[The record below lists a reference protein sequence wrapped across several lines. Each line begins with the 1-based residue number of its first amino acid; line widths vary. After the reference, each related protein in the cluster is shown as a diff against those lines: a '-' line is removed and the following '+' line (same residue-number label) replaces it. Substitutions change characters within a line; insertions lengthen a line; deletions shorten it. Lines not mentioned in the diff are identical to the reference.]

1 MKRGALL
8 ADGSDFSTELR
19 GYKRS
24 EVDEA
29 LADLKSELIRVSRGR
44 ATALEELTQ
53 VKVQLEE
60 LTAEV
65 DPLGGGGYANLG
77 GRLEAVLR
85 IAEEQSTRVISQADI
100 DAELIIGSA
109 KDEAKATRQSA
120 QSEAERVLAEAQSS
134 ATALTETSAE
144 QAESMLAEA
153 KAEAERL
160 VNEAIDEAASIR
172 GAVST
177 ETAKMR
183 AGAKRESDAL
193 RAEVKRE
200 IAELKVVAD
209 RELTEARR
217 QAADLQRDIEVER
230 ATHEL
235 TLRKIQEEIALER
248 TEMERELKASHA
260 KIQHDNATQDER
272 LALEAS
278 RARADLDIEL
288 KARRAEAEKELLDAH
303 QKAVELNDR
312 YLAEAKTQLED
323 TKKRLKALREEHRKT
338 SEAIIELN
346 NSGKADAEAKAREI
360 VAEAEEKARTIV
372 AEATQQADESVAAAE
387 KRLIELR
394 AERDTIAE
402 YIQSLRSVV
411 GQLKI
416 EEKPSKPS
424 KAKS

>member
-1 MKRGALL
+1 
-8 ADGSDFSTELR
+8 
-19 GYKRS
+19 
-24 EVDEA
+24 
-29 LADLKSELIRVSRGR
+29 
-44 ATALEELTQ
+44 
-53 VKVQLEE
+53 
-60 LTAEV
+60 
-65 DPLGGGGYANLG
+65 
-77 GRLEAVLR
+77 
-85 IAEEQSTRVISQADI
+85 
-100 DAELIIGSA
+100 
-109 KDEAKATRQSA
+109 
-120 QSEAERVLAEAQSS
+120 
-134 ATALTETSAE
+134 
-144 QAESMLAEA
+144 
-153 KAEAERL
+153 
-160 VNEAIDEAASIR
+160 
-172 GAVST
+172 
-177 ETAKMR
+177 
-183 AGAKRESDAL
+183 
-193 RAEVKRE
+193 
-200 IAELKVVAD
+200 
-209 RELTEARR
+209 
-217 QAADLQRDIEVER
+217 
-230 ATHEL
+230 
-235 TLRKIQEEIALER
+235 
-248 TEMERELKASHA
+248 MERELKASHA

>member
-1 MKRGALL
+1 M

-29 LADLKSELIRVSRGR
+29 LADLKGELIRASRDR
-44 ATALEELTQ
+44 SNALEELTQ
-53 VKVQLEE
+53 VKAQLAE
-60 LTAEV
+60 LSAQVE
-65 DPLGGGGYANLG
+65 PQNGSGYANLG
-77 GRLEAVLR
+77 GRLEAMLR
-85 IAEEQSTRVISQADI
+85 IAEEQSTRIISQADI

-109 KDEAKATRQSA
+109 KDNAKLTRDEAAA
-120 QSEAERVLAEAQSS
+120 EAERIVADAQSA
-134 ATALTETSAE
+134 ATALTESTSEKTETQIA
-144 QAESMLAEA
+144 QA

-160 VNEAIDEAASIR
+160 INEAIEEAASIR

-183 AGAKRESDAL
+183 ASAKRESDAL

-217 QAADLQRDIEVER
+217 QAADLAREIEVER

-235 TLRKIQEEIALER
+235 TLRKIQEEVALQK
-248 TEMERELKASHA
+248 TEMERELQASHA

-278 RARADLDIEL
+278 QARADLDIEL

-312 YLAEAKTQLED
+312 
-323 TKKRLKALREEHRKT
+323 
-338 SEAIIELN
+338 
-346 NSGKADAEAKAREI
+346 
-360 VAEAEEKARTIV
+360 
-372 AEATQQADESVAAAE
+372 
-387 KRLIELR
+387 
-394 AERDTIAE
+394 
-402 YIQSLRSVV
+402 
-411 GQLKI
+411 
-416 EEKPSKPS
+416 
-424 KAKS
+424 

>member
-1 MKRGALL
+1 M

-19 GYKRS
+19 GYKRG

-29 LADLKSELIRVSRGR
+29 LADLKGELIRASRDR
-44 ATALEELTQ
+44 ANALEELTQ
-53 VKVQLEE
+53 VRAQLAE
-60 LTAEV
+60 LSAQVE
-65 DPLGGGGYANLG
+65 PQNGSGYANLG
-77 GRLEAVLR
+77 GRLEAMLR
-85 IAEEQSTRVISQADI
+85 IAEEQSTRIISQADI

-109 KDEAKATRQSA
+109 KDNAKLTRDEAAA
-120 QSEAERVLAEAQSS
+120 EAERIVADAQSA
-134 ATALTETSAE
+134 ATALTESTSEKTETQIA
-144 QAESMLAEA
+144 QA

-160 VNEAIDEAASIR
+160 VNEAIEEAASIR

-183 AGAKRESDAL
+183 ASAKRESDAL

-217 QAADLQRDIEVER
+217 QAADLAREIEVER

-235 TLRKIQEEIALER
+235 TLRKIQEEVALR
-248 TEMERELKASHA
+248 KTEMERELQASHA

-278 RARADLDIEL
+278 QARADLDIEL

-303 QKAVELNDR
+303 QRAVELNDR
-312 YLAEAKTQLED
+312 YLAEAKSQLKD
-323 TKKRLKALREEHRKT
+323 TKKRLEALREEHRKT

-346 NSGKADAEAKAREI
+346 STGRAEAEQAARTI
-360 VAEAEEKARTIV
+360 IAEAEEKARVVV
-372 AEATQQADESVAAAE
+372 AEANQQADEKVSVAE

-394 AERDTIAE
+394 AERETIAE
-402 YIQSLRSVV
+402 YVESLRSVM
-411 GQLKI
+411 GDLNPD
-416 EEKPSKPS
+416 EKAARGS
-424 KAKS
+424 KAKN

>member
-1 MKRGALL
+1 M

-29 LADLKSELIRVSRGR
+29 LADLKSELIRASRDR

-53 VKVQLEE
+53 VKAQLEE

-120 QSEAERVLAEAQSS
+120 QSEAERLLAEAQSS
-134 ATALTETSAE
+134 ATALTETSTE
-144 QAESMLAEA
+144 QAESMLAES

-235 TLRKIQEEIALER
+235 TLRKIQEEIALQR
-248 TEMERELKASHA
+248 TEMERELKASYA

-312 YLAEAKTQLED
+312 YLSEAKTQLED

>member
-1 MKRGALL
+1 L

-29 LADLKSELIRVSRGR
+29 LADLKSELIRASRDR

-53 VKVQLEE
+53 VKAQLEE

-260 KIQHDNATQDER
+260 RIQHDNATQDER

>member
-1 MKRGALL
+1 L

-24 EVDEA
+24 KVDEA
-29 LADLKSELIRVSRGR
+29 LADLKSELIRASRDR
-44 ATALEELTQ
+44 VTALEELTQ
-53 VKVQLEE
+53 VKAQLEE

-120 QSEAERVLAEAQSS
+120 QSEAERLLAEAQSS
-134 ATALTETSAE
+134 ATALTETSTE

-172 GAVST
+172 GAIST
-177 ETAKMR
+177 ESAKMR

-235 TLRKIQEEIALER
+235 TLRKIQEEIALQR
-248 TEMERELKASHA
+248 TEMERELKASYA

-312 YLAEAKTQLED
+312 YLSEAKTQLED

>member
-1 MKRGALL
+1 L

-29 LADLKSELIRVSRGR
+29 LADLKSELIRASRDR

-53 VKVQLEE
+53 VKAQLEE

-260 KIQHDNATQDER
+260 KIQHDNATQDKR

>member
-1 MKRGALL
+1 M
-8 ADGSDFSTELR
+8 
-19 GYKRS
+19 
-24 EVDEA
+24 
-29 LADLKSELIRVSRGR
+29 
-44 ATALEELTQ
+44 
-53 VKVQLEE
+53 
-60 LTAEV
+60 
-65 DPLGGGGYANLG
+65 
-77 GRLEAVLR
+77 
-85 IAEEQSTRVISQADI
+85 
-100 DAELIIGSA
+100 
-109 KDEAKATRQSA
+109 
-120 QSEAERVLAEAQSS
+120 LAEAQSS
-134 ATALTETSAE
+134 ATALTETSTE
-144 QAESMLAEA
+144 QAESMLAES

-172 GAVST
+172 GAIST
-177 ETAKMR
+177 ESAKMR

-235 TLRKIQEEIALER
+235 TLRKIQEEIALQR
-248 TEMERELKASHA
+248 TEMERELKASYA

-312 YLAEAKTQLED
+312 YLSEAKTQLED